1 MAKESKRKR
10 YPKPLRENALDMNS
24 PQQLSPVVLDVYEEF
39 LKARSPEDVAFICR
53 LQKDHPLSYRLDTTT
68 KGSYKECVVFCKQWQ
83 QCDCKVAFIVD
94 FNERKSE
101 KDPPKVYVFAAEHSQ
116 LEQNEENKA
125 PTRMAKAKLI
135 EHMSKELQYSP
146 YDYNAGDLRRA
157 LQRGFGK
164 KKITP
169 ISYLDCYRFLNCS
182 VQGKKHLESK
192 REDVEEGEKPVRVPA
207 EIREEEK
214 KELLNEIER
223 LQQIIREEGLSLP
236 EETTERD

>member
-39 LKARSPEDVAFICR
+39 LKARSPEDVIYTCC
-53 LQKDHPLSYRLDTTT
+53 LQERYPLSYRLDTNKSGT
-68 KGSYKECVVFCKQWQ
+68 SKEYIVFCKQWQ

-94 FNERKSE
+94 FNERKSK
-101 KDPPKVYVFAAEHSQ
+101 KDPPKVYVFASEHSQ

-125 PTRMAKAKLI
+125 PTRMAKSKLI
-135 EHMSKELQYSP
+135 EHMSKELTYSP
-146 YDYNAGDLRRA
+146 YEYEPGELKRTLKGVCD
-157 LQRGFGK
+157 K
-164 KKITP
+164 KNITA
-169 ISYLDCYRFLNCS
+169 ITYDDCHRFIKYTNE
-182 VQGKKHLESK
+182 GKKHLESRRK
-192 REDVEEGEKPVRVPA
+192 EVEEGEKPVRAPA

-223 LQQIIREEGLSLP
+223 LQQIIREAGLSLP